1 MLAAASF
8 SYAQKLPD
16 SIRGYKVH
24 EAKVRVRTADGNKR
38 AGKDTV
44 VTLGAPRIIDIGL
57 DGITL
62 EIGAEIGGIDQ
73 DGQVDSL
80 MFEDVAVHGV
90 PIQVEDYEH
99 PFKLKKGVSV
109 MLPVPVRGTVSTLNI
124 AKVAYKEAIASSDEW
139 QISGTVFIFGRFR
152 KMGFAFKR
160 VIPVPVN
167 LTIPNP
173 LKALTAATAK
183 P

>member
-38 AGKDTV
+38 AGKDTI
-44 VTLGAPRIIDIGL
+44 VTLGSPRIIDIGL

-80 MFEDVAVHGV
+80 MFKDVAVHGV

-152 KMGFAFKR
+152 KMGFVFKR

-173 LKALTAATAK
+173 LKALTAAAAK